1 MKQDEKHRI
10 DMIVKIMHW
19 ILIIFAVCFLLMII
33 PAKCSAQTTNNNVI
47 EPNYGL
53 AITGAGMSIC
63 AIGTTMRTSA
73 YRQYSSR
80 YGYNYVSYENYNS
93 TATLRL
99 STLAVGIVVT
109 VGGILIQNRRK
120 KKNS

>member
-33 PAKCSAQTTNNNVI
+33 PAKCSAQQI
-47 EPNYGL
+47 QEPNYGL
-53 AITGAGMSIC
+53 AITGTGMSIC
-63 AIGTTMRTSA
+63 AIGTTMRTSVH
-73 YRQYSSR
+73 RQYTSR
-80 YGYNYVSYENYNS
+80 YGYNYVSYENYS
-93 TATLRL
+93 TTTLRL

-109 VGGILIQNRRK
+109 IGGILIQNRRK